1 MKKLAAV
8 LSIGLLSAG
17 FAFAQNTM
25 SDCSKPGMSESCDL
39 KVFDAE
45 VKAPNGNNTEVKM
58 NIKNSGNETVDII
71 AAYSPIDEKTQLHH
85 FVTNSNG
92 QRVMKQ
98 ISSIEVYPHNEVD
111 LSFQELHI
119 MLIGLKDKLKKGQN
133 VPVTLVL
140 EDGSTISITAKVD

>member
-1 MKKLAAV
+1 MKKLATV
-8 LSIGLLSAG
+8 LSIGVLSTG

-25 SDCSKPGMSESCDL
+25 SDCSKSGMSESCDL
-39 KVFDAE
+39 KVFNAE

-119 MLIGLKDKLKKGQN
+119 MLIGLKDKLKKGQD
-133 VPVTLVL
+133 VPVTLIL